1 MNLENS
7 QNEQIVLD
15 DFINSNNTTITTEL
29 PTKKKNN
36 RKKKKNIL
44 STPASI
50 MQNNVEINPIVDTEY
65 SVDNESVDTQADA
78 EVDAQV
84 TDALVSDAVVDLV
97 VDAQVDAQAD
107 AQVNPIIT
115 SLPNPNITIVLVE
128 PEIVETEI
136 VEPAIVDQFSYQ
148 FSYPKIVFI
157 VPYRDRLAEKTLF
170 INKMAELLDEETTK
184 ISKIFFIEQF
194 DMRTFNRG
202 AMKNIGFMLIKQ
214 LYPDNYK
221 DITIV
226 FNDVDTTPSK
236 AGLIDYKTKSGIIKH
251 FYGYTFALGG
261 IVSITGEDFEK
272 LNGFPNYWAWGFEDN
287 LLNKRAQKAQI
298 TVDRSVFFPINDK
311 KNIIQQSGPVLKQV
325 NKGEFDRYLQ
335 QVPEGI
341 NSIKNLQYQ
350 IQPSTQNGHLN
361 HVLVRNFSTDYNE
374 DKSKEKIHDLRT
386 GPAPYNVGYSGK
398 KRAKMGMVM

>member
-1 MNLENS
+1 
-7 QNEQIVLD
+7 
-15 DFINSNNTTITTEL
+15 
-29 PTKKKNN
+29 
-36 RKKKKNIL
+36 
-44 STPASI
+44 
-50 MQNNVEINPIVDTEY
+50 
-65 SVDNESVDTQADA
+65 
-78 EVDAQV
+78 
-84 TDALVSDAVVDLV
+84 
-97 VDAQVDAQAD
+97 
-107 AQVNPIIT
+107 
-115 SLPNPNITIVLVE
+115 
-128 PEIVETEI
+128 
-136 VEPAIVDQFSYQ
+136 
-148 FSYPKIVFI
+148 
-157 VPYRDRLAEKTLF
+157 
-170 INKMAELLDEETTK
+170 MAELLDEETTK